1 MRAVSRSR
9 SASCKDMKQFYSQL
23 KEALKDLSDQKY
35 GRILRM
41 VQDYIDGKEPDTEKL
56 SKNDRMIFS
65 LAKMALHNQD
75 RFQVLVPEV
84 PAEEQS
90 KKRRGAPL
98 GNKNAASPKNNSETI
113 ENNSETIENNSENKS
128 YNNNNIYN
136 INNNNSDPET
146 ILEKIKA
153 DADAAGFPIGDQTA
167 SDILNAAGNPAW
179 VLQDHSFTEF
189 LAWKVRDGYKDK
201 KKTPNDLTKLFMG
214 AYKWNGI
221 KKQYPRWREDHL
233 TEEKQTKKRT
243 LKANPPQVCPDCGAK
258 LDRGLCRTCEGR
270 FVFNEG
276 TLQYDWQKGL
286 KLDQK
291 EILMNF
297 LRSHKFAGRGE
308 KEADKQE
315 EREDSA

>member
-65 LAKMALHNQD
+65 LAKMALQNQD

-98 GNKNAASPKNNSETI
+98 GNKNAASPKNNS
-113 ENNSETIENNSENKS
+113 
-128 YNNNNIYN
+128 
-136 INNNNSDPET
+136 ET

-286 KLDQK
+286 KLNQK